1 MKDFL
6 DTYGAAVAAI
16 LGGIGVKIIDKMLT
30 KRSETFL
37 EGSKIR
43 DELRSENNLL
53 RQELEQL
60 ELERNEWREKFYS
73 AVESHILEL
82 ENQHLKDD
90 TRIEQLTDKNA
101 ASTDSISRL
110 ERQLPPSDKNE

>member
-6 DTYGAAVAAI
+6 ETYGAAVAAI

-37 EGSKIR
+37 EGSKMR
-43 DELRSENNLL
+43 DELRSENTLL

-60 ELERNEWREKFYS
+60 ELERNEWREKFYA

-82 ENQHLKDD
+82 ENQHTKDD
-90 TRIEQLTDKNA
+90 TRIETLTNKNIV
-101 ASTDSISRL
+101 SDTSIANFQK
-110 ERQLPPSDKNE
+110 QLPPDTSK